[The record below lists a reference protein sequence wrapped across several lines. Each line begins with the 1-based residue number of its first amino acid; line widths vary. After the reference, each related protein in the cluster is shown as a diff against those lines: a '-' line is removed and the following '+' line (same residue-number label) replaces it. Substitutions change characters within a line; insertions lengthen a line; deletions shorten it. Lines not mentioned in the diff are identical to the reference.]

1 MIYVGHDT
9 KIMRNSVSAKEK
21 VSRIEHIMNNQ
32 IIIVFILQFV
42 IGIIS
47 SLIGN
52 IQLYNDRK
60 NIRYIYPD
68 NEVKITFGKII
79 INIGTWIILVNNIV
93 PISLLMTLEMVKYIQ
108 GIFIS
113 WDFHIYDLIN
123 KQKPKVQTS
132 TLNEELGQ
140 VKFIFTDKT
149 GTLTKNYMEYKAMS
163 INGKIYGL
171 NNKEKKE
178 KENGIK
184 HIKKKNK
191 KIKK

>member
-1 MIYVGHDT
+1 
-9 KIMRNSVSAKEK
+9 
-21 VSRIEHIMNNQ
+21 
-32 IIIVFILQFV
+32 
-42 IGIIS
+42 
-47 SLIGN
+47 
-52 IQLYNDRK
+52 
-60 NIRYIYPD
+60 
-68 NEVKITFGKII
+68 
-79 INIGTWIILVNNIV
+79 
-93 PISLLMTLEMVKYIQ
+93 MTLEMVKYIQ

-178 KENGIK
+178 KENGMK

-191 KIKK
+191 VIQDE